1 MWLTLLGIAAA
12 VILIIRAAR
21 SGFTIYGKRQVGIA
35 TVEYGDIK
43 GVYTVRMTLTHEG
56 SKLTQ
61 TNTFRRRSDAEDFFT
76 NYSSVEVLEALEQ
89 ARAIIGGKS

>member
-56 SKLTQ
+56 SELTR
-61 TNTFRRRSDAEDFFT
+61 TDTFGRRADAEDFFT

>member
-12 VILIIRAAR
+12 VILIIRAAH

-56 SKLTQ
+56 SKLTR
-61 TNTFRRRSDAEDFFT
+61 TDTFRRRADAEDFFT
-76 NYSSVEVLEALEQ
+76 NYSAVEVLEVLEQ
-89 ARAIIGGKS
+89 VKLLIGDKS